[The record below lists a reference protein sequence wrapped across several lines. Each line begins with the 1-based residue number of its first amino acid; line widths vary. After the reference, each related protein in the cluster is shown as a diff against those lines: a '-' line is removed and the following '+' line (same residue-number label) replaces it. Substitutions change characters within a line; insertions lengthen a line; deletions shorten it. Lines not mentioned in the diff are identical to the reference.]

1 MGSADVEEYK
11 VGQPTSVELQM
22 VVAIVKY
29 RLAPEHPHPTQIN
42 DCLDGLKWVSTRQS
56 ACFIP
61 VVRLLIRAAS
71 DSSL

>member
-42 DCLDGLKWVSTRQS
+42 DCLDGLKWVSTR
-56 ACFIP
+56 
-61 VVRLLIRAAS
+61 
-71 DSSL
+71 